1 MKSRTN
7 LSNAFAQ
14 LRKQGYV
21 AKQNFLCC
29 QSCGWAALSE
39 EEAKLAV
46 FYHSQ
51 DAQGLRKG
59 DDLHLCW
66 AGNGEEIVDVLKN
79 YGLDVE
85 WEGTTNRRIMVKNQ
99 SII

>member
-1 MKSRTN
+1 MHLPNCVSKGM
-7 LSNAFAQ
+7 LQ
-14 LRKQGYV
+14 
-21 AKQNFLCC
+21 KQNFLCC

-59 DDLHLCW
+59 DDLYLCW
-66 AGNGEEIVDVLKN
+66 AGDGQEIVDVLKN

-85 WEGTTNRRIMVKNQ
+85 WEGTTNRRIVVKNY

>member
-21 AKQNFLCC
+21 AKQNFTCC
-29 QSCGWAALSE
+29 QSCGWAAIYD
-39 EEAKLAV
+39 AKLAV

-59 DDLHLCW
+59 DDLYLCW
-66 AGNGEEIVDVLKN
+66 SGDGQEIVDVLKN

-85 WEGTTNRRIMVKNQ
+85 WEGTNNRRIMVKNQ